1 MAPKGGGR
9 RDKRS
14 ASPLDNGYE
23 CSVPK
28 GKLFF
33 SAGDTCTVHVFDLS
47 ILPGLMLCLHAVPD
61 GPEANIRM
69 SCSSI
74 QCPETSLMLHSDC
87 YDKLEKLLIQAAAGN
102 ARCRNWSEKQVNLP
116 IGSLPQTQ

>member
-14 ASPLDNGYE
+14 ASPLDNGYC

-28 GKLFF
+28 GELFLPPDLTHP
-33 SAGDTCTVHVFDLS
+33 SSFDLL
-47 ILPGLMLCLHAVPD
+47 ILSGLMLCLHAVPD

-102 ARCRNWSEKQVNLP
+102 ARCRNWSEKQVNL
-116 IGSLPQTQ
+116 

>member
-14 ASPLDNGYE
+14 TSPLDNGYG

-28 GKLFF
+28 GELLFSSDGPF
-33 SAGDTCTVHVFDLS
+33 TQILS
-47 ILPGLMLCLHAVPD
+47 GLMLCLHAVPD
-61 GPEANIRM
+61 GPEAKIKM

-87 YDKLEKLLIQAAAGN
+87 FDKLEKLLIQAAAGN
-102 ARCRNWSEKQVNLP
+102 ARCRNWSENQVNL
-116 IGSLPQTQ
+116 